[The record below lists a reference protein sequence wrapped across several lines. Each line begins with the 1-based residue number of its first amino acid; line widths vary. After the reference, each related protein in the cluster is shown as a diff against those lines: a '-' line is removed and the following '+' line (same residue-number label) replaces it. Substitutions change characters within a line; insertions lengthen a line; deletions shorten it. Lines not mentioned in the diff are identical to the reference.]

1 MENYVAGQLAALG
14 AAVALGA
21 AGGLVY
27 DLLRV
32 LRRRRPGLTHAA
44 DAVFG
49 GMCLL
54 GALWA
59 LTRVGGGEPQ
69 LYLLLGA
76 VGLPVFSGFGAGP
89 GQLLGA
95 TGGYLVG
102 FLCLALVCWL
112 VTHFLDD
119 NLWAT
124 ALGMLLGLVVC
135 YAFGTAW
142 FLVVYARTSGP
153 VGLVTALSWCVVP
166 FVVPDCIKM
175 ALALLISRRLRPY
188 VKL

>member
-1 MENYVAGQLAALG
+1 MSQNTSRAVPTRTAELTYIAAAAVLITVCAWITIPTTVPFTMQTFGICTALG
-14 AAVALGA
+14 
-21 AGGLVY
+21 
-27 DLLRV
+27 
-32 LRRRRPGLTHAA
+32 
-44 DAVFG
+44 
-49 GMCLL
+49 LL
-54 GALWA
+54 GGRRGTWA
-59 LTRVGGGEPQ
+59 VLV
-69 LYLLLGA
+69 YLLLGA
-76 VGLPVFSGFGAGP
+76 VGLPGFSGFGAGP

-112 VTHFLDD
+112 VTRFLDD
-119 NLWAT
+119 GLWAT

-135 YAFGTAW
+135 YTFGTAW

-166 FVVPDCIKM
+166 FVVPDCIKI

>member
-1 MENYVAGQLAALG
+1 MSQNTSHVVPTRTAELTYIAAAAVLITVCAWIPIPTTVPFTMQTFGIFTALG
-14 AAVALGA
+14 
-21 AGGLVY
+21 
-27 DLLRV
+27 
-32 LRRRRPGLTHAA
+32 
-44 DAVFG
+44 
-49 GMCLL
+49 LL
-54 GALWA
+54 GGRRGTWA
-59 LTRVGGGEPQ
+59 VLV
-69 LYLLLGA
+69 YLLLGA

-89 GQLLGA
+89 GQLLGV

-119 NLWAT
+119 SLWAT

-166 FVVPDCIKM
+166 FVVPDCIKL

>member
-1 MENYVAGQLAALG
+1 MSQNTSRAVPTRTAELTYIAAAAVLITVCAWITIPTTVPFTMQTFGIFTALG
-14 AAVALGA
+14 
-21 AGGLVY
+21 
-27 DLLRV
+27 
-32 LRRRRPGLTHAA
+32 
-44 DAVFG
+44 
-49 GMCLL
+49 LL
-54 GALWA
+54 GGRRGTWA
-59 LTRVGGGEPQ
+59 VLV
-69 LYLLLGA
+69 YLLLGA

-102 FLCLALVCWL
+102 FLCLALICWL
-112 VTHFLDD
+112 VTRFLD
-119 NLWAT
+119 NSLWAT

-166 FVVPDCIKM
+166 FVVPDCIKL

>member
-1 MENYVAGQLAALG
+1 M
-14 AAVALGA
+14 
-21 AGGLVY
+21 
-27 DLLRV
+27 
-32 LRRRRPGLTHAA
+32 
-44 DAVFG
+44 
-49 GMCLL
+49 
-54 GALWA
+54 
-59 LTRVGGGEPQ
+59 
-69 LYLLLGA
+69 
-76 VGLPVFSGFGAGP
+76 
-89 GQLLGA
+89 
-95 TGGYLVG
+95 G

-166 FVVPDCIKM
+166 FVVPDCIKL

>member
-1 MENYVAGQLAALG
+1 MSQNTSRAVPSRTAELTYIAAAAVLITVCAWITIPTTVPFTMQTFGIFTALG
-14 AAVALGA
+14 
-21 AGGLVY
+21 
-27 DLLRV
+27 
-32 LRRRRPGLTHAA
+32 
-44 DAVFG
+44 
-49 GMCLL
+49 LL
-54 GALWA
+54 GGRRGTWA
-59 LTRVGGGEPQ
+59 VLV
-69 LYLLLGA
+69 YLLLGT

-112 VTHFLDD
+112 VTHFGGDSF
-119 NLWAT
+119 WAM

-142 FLVVYARTSGP
+142 FLVFYAQTSGS
-153 VGLVTALSWCVVP
+153 VGLVTALSWCVAP
-166 FVVPDCIKM
+166 FVVPDCIKL